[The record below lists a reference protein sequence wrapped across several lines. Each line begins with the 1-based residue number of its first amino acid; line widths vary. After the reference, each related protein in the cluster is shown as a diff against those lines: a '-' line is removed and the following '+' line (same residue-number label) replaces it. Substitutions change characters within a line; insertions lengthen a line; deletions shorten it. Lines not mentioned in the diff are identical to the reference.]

1 MRNLIY
7 KSESYIIINCCY
19 EVHKYLGPGFFEV
32 VYKDAL
38 MEELKK
44 FNIPFEREKKYQINY
59 KGKILP
65 HYFYA
70 DFVVMDKIILEIK
83 SSSSITNQYLAQGI
97 NYLKV
102 SGNQLAIIV
111 NFGESSLNF
120 KRVVLSNNKQ
130 LEENQFPLRSNFNNR
145 D

>member
-1 MRNLIY
+1 
-7 KSESYIIINCCY
+7 
-19 EVHKYLGPGFFEV
+19 
-32 VYKDAL
+32 

>member
-1 MRNLIY
+1 MKKLIY
-7 KSESYIIINCCY
+7 QSESFIIIKCCL

-44 FNIPFEREKKYQINY
+44 LNIPFEREKRYQINY
-59 KGKILP
+59 KGIVLP

-83 SSSSITNQYLAQGI
+83 SASTISNQYLSQGI

-120 KRVVLSNNKQ
+120 KRVILSNNKPV
-130 LEENQFPLRSNFNNR
+130 EENQFPLRSNF
-145 D
+145 